1 MVAKEKKCYYIV
13 STMLFCELLHSLI
26 RRLKWEEYSPARN
39 ILYIRVFPR
48 VLLVE
53 M

>member
-1 MVAKEKKCYYIV
+1 MIARQKKCYYIV

-26 RRLKWEEYSPARN
+26 RRLKWEEYSPARKV
-39 ILYIRVFPR
+39 LYIRVFPWL
-48 VLLVE
+48 LLVV